1 MRWITNDNHCDV
13 DSQNSCSDGRKQVVM
28 TDTNPGS
35 MLLALECGSPTV
47 DASAWV
53 APTATLVGRV
63 NLGPDSSVWYQAVL
77 RADSEE
83 ITVGGG
89 SNLQDG
95 VVAHVDPGF
104 PLTIGENVS
113 VGHNA
118 VLHGCTVG
126 DGTLVGMAAVI
137 MNGAVVG
144 ENCLVAAGA
153 LVTEGARIPPRSLVA
168 GVPAKVRRELTDEEV
183 EHCTVNALTY
193 RDLAGV
199 HRGARPC

>member
-1 MRWITNDNHCDV
+1 MRWVTDDKHCDV
-13 DSQNSCSDGRKQVVM
+13 DSRNSCTDGRKQELM
-28 TDTNPGS
+28 TDTSSGS
-35 MLLALECGSPTV
+35 MLLALECGSPNV

-63 NLGPDSSVWYQAVL
+63 NLGPDSSVWYRAVL

-83 ITVGGG
+83 ITVGSG
-89 SNLQDG
+89 SNIQDG
-95 VVAHVDPGF
+95 VVAHVDPGY
-104 PLTIGENVS
+104 PLTIGANVS

-168 GVPAKVRRELTDEEV
+168 GVPAKVRRELTDEDV
-183 EHCTVNALTY
+183 EHCTANALTY
-193 RDLAGV
+193 RTLAGV
-199 HRGARPC
+199 HRAARRC

>member
-1 MRWITNDNHCDV
+1 
-13 DSQNSCSDGRKQVVM
+13 M
-28 TDTNPGS
+28 TDTSSGS
-35 MLLALECGSPTV
+35 LLLALECGSPIV

-63 NLGPDSSVWYQAVL
+63 NLGQDSSVWYRAVL

-83 ITVGGG
+83 ITIGGG
-89 SNLQDG
+89 SNIQDG

-104 PLTIGENVS
+104 PLTIGANVS

-144 ENCLVAAGA
+144 ENCLIAAGA

-183 EHCTVNALTY
+183 EHCIVNALTY
-193 RDLAGV
+193 RDLANV